1 MCFVYNLFLINLK
14 TPQSKSLKPS
24 NPLKNYQKKSV
35 FLILFGLLLNIHTIH
50 SQTNNDVNIYNWFDK
65 TVGKDNL
72 DLNNGT
78 PHINPYRTIGD
89 SHLYLINKYE
99 IGKINYEGQKYY
111 EVKLKYDIYRDI
123 LVLNPYGESENI
135 GINLIQNKVE
145 SFTVQDKN
153 FVKIDKKIETVPEL
167 TTGYYEESKIAPGF
181 TFYIKHHKDLQKT
194 VLENGVFYTFKES
207 NSFFIDLKNNI
218 SVIKGKNDII
228 KLFPEQKKQING
240 FYLMNRELQKSD
252 LNQFMK
258 NLMKYI
264 SNSLS
269 IQTK

>member
-1 MCFVYNLFLINLK
+1 V
-14 TPQSKSLKPS
+14 
-24 NPLKNYQKKSV
+24 
-35 FLILFGLLLNIHTIH
+35 LFGLFLNIYVIH

-78 PHINPYRTIGD
+78 PHINPYRTIGEN
-89 SHLYLINKYE
+89 HLYLINKYE
-99 IGKINYEGQKYY
+99 SGKINYDGQKYY

-135 GINLIQNKVE
+135 GINLNQSKVE
-145 SFTVQDKN
+145 TFSILDKN
-153 FVKIDKKIETVPEL
+153 FVKIDKKIETVPEFIS
-167 TTGYYEESKIAPGF
+167 GYYEESKISRDF
-181 TFYIKHHKDLQKT
+181 TFYIKHRKDLQKT
-194 VLENGVFYTFKES
+194 VSENGVYYTFKDN
-207 NSFFIDLKNNI
+207 NSFFIYLKNNI
-218 SVIKGKNDII
+218 SVIKSKNDIV

-240 FYLMNRELQKSD
+240 FYLLNRELQKSD

>member
-1 MCFVYNLFLINLK
+1 M
-14 TPQSKSLKPS
+14 
-24 NPLKNYQKKSV
+24 KNYQKKIV
-35 FLILFGLLLNIHTIH
+35 FHVLFGLLLNIYVIH

-78 PHINPYRTIGD
+78 PHTNPYRTIGD

-99 IGKINYEGQKYY
+99 LGKITCEGQKYY

-123 LVLNPYGESENI
+123 LVLNQYGESENI

-145 SFTVQDKN
+145 SFSILDKN
-153 FVKIDKKIETVPEL
+153 FVKIDRKIVTVPEFTL
-167 TTGYYEESKIAPGF
+167 GYYEEIKIAPDF

-194 VLENGVFYTFKES
+194 VLETGVFYTFKEN

-218 SVIKGKNDII
+218 YIIKGKNDII

-240 FYLMNRELQKSD
+240 FYLLNRELKKSD